1 MRSLSPVLARYLLHL
16 ESQGRSR
23 PTIQT
28 YRYVIGQWERAGFG
42 PLEYLA
48 CLNHGSVSVLTRA
61 YYGGILQG
69 FFAWQ
74 VQAGLLALNPLAG
87 LRFRKPPP
95 KPVRPFSAGEVA
107 AMLGTCQT
115 AAERA
120 IVLVLYQTGLRA
132 SELTG
137 LRGQDIDWE
146 TKVITV
152 VGKGNRGRL
161 VAIAGAT
168 LEAIR
173 ALDGVGYLFPGMNGH
188 RLYVTVRDIGRRAGV
203 VHAHPH
209 RFRHTFAHAFLVAG
223 GNAVDLK
230 ILLGHS
236 TWRMVELYTAYYE
249 TERALEAHRRFMSA
263 VQTTAASRWSPA
275 PPRQQRGRSRPA
287 GRRPRSC
294 SR

>member
-1 MRSLSPVLARYLLHL
+1 MVAQPLTPTLARYLLHL

-23 PTIQT
+23 PTVQT
-28 YRYVIGQWERAGFG
+28 YRYVIGQWERAGQG

-95 KPVRPFSAGEVA
+95 KPVRPFSPGELT
-107 AMLGTCQT
+107 AMLGAARTP
-115 AAERA
+115 AERA

-132 SELTG
+132 SELAG
-137 LRGQDIDWE
+137 LRWEDVDWE
-146 TKVITV
+146 TRVITV
-152 VGKGNRGRL
+152 AGKGNRGRL
-161 VAIAGAT
+161 VAIEGAA

-173 ALDGVGYLFPGMNGH
+173 ALDSSGHLFPGMDGH
-188 RLYVTVRDIGRRAGV
+188 RLYLTVRDIGHRAGV

-209 RFRHTFAHAFLVAG
+209 RFRHTFAHEFLKAG
-223 GNAVDLK
+223 GDIGDLRL
-230 ILLGHS
+230 LLGHT
-236 TWRMVELYTAYYE
+236 TWAMTAKYAAYFE
-249 TERALEAHRRFMSA
+249 SERAVAAHRRFMLA
-263 VQTTAASRWSPA
+263 V
-275 PPRQQRGRSRPA
+275 
-287 GRRPRSC
+287 
-294 SR
+294 